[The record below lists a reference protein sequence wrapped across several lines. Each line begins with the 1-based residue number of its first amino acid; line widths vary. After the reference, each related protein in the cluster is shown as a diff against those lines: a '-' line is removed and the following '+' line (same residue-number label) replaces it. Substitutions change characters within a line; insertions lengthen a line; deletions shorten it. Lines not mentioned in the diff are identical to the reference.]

1 MAATAEGI
9 LNTVLQ
15 FAQVLIGVANL
26 YLADRLN
33 RLQRRPDSRRPSP
46 SPTLPPQQFTALL
59 PIHATSSGTDPSTS
73 DQAKFPPIAYQK
85 HP

>member
-1 MAATAEGI
+1 MAANVEGL

-33 RLQRRPDSRRPSP
+33 RLQRRRNSHRSSP
-46 SPTLPPQQFTALL
+46 SPTLPPQQYPPLSPNHATPSATTTSTTPQPGLPPTAL
-59 PIHATSSGTDPSTS
+59 
-73 DQAKFPPIAYQK
+73 QK